1 MRLLHGRM
9 TTSEKDEA
17 MSDFRNGGAAILVS
31 TAVVEVGVDVPNAT
45 VMVIEGADRFGLSQ
59 LHQFRGRVG
68 RAEHQSYCFLLSESD
83 GEPSRKRLTLMERSG
98 DGFELAEADLEMRG
112 PGEYFGTRQSGM
124 PDLRVAKLTD
134 QILLLSARNFAER
147 ILDRDPNLRAPEHR
161 PLARRAGRLS
171 VEGAEAVH

>member
-1 MRLLHGRM
+1 
-9 TTSEKDEA
+9 
-17 MSDFRNGGAAILVS
+17 
-31 TAVVEVGVDVPNAT
+31 
-45 VMVIEGADRFGLSQ
+45 
-59 LHQFRGRVG
+59 
-68 RAEHQSYCFLLSESD
+68 
-83 GEPSRKRLTLMERSG
+83 MERSG

-161 PLARRAGRLS
+161 PLARHAGRMS